1 MPDFIDF
8 NIVVAAVVVAFVA
21 GVVLS
26 QKVKDWIAGVPASLR
41 SELNT
46 LETSVKAQV
55 KTAQAAVVADVKSKV
70 VIPVP
75 VLATAKPA
83 TVAVTGATGS

>member
-8 NIVVAAVVVAFVA
+8 NIVVAAIVVAFIV
-21 GVVLS
+21 GVLVS
-26 QKVKDWIAGVPASLR
+26 TKVKDWVAGVPASLR

-75 VLATAKPA
+75 VLATAKSA

>member
-1 MPDFIDF
+1 MPEFVIY
-8 NIVVAAVVVAFVA
+8 AAAGLAIFVA

-26 QKVKDWIAGVPASLR
+26 TKIKDWFAGVPTSLR
-41 SELNT
+41 AELNT
-46 LETSVKAQV
+46 LETSVKGQV

-75 VLATAKPA
+75 VLATA
-83 TVAVTGATGS
+83 TGTAAPKA